1 MTIFDLVLLFSVF
14 VVLLGLAGIL
24 LAVVTRRWG
33 MLRRFSWG
41 LIIYLGVYALVLAG
55 VSLLSPQRVLAMHEV
70 RCFDDWCLSVEGV
83 EKQAVIGAA
92 QAQGDFYLVTLQVSN
107 RARGIR
113 QRANEVSVYLIDE
126 QGVRYD
132 PSPEGEQA
140 LAEAGLAGRP
150 LTTMM
155 DVGGGFEHTAVFDIP
170 RDVTQLDLLTDHGAF
185 PGLIIIGSDQSW
197 LHKPTIV
204 HLPMP

>member
-1 MTIFDLVLLFSVF
+1 MTIFDLFLLFSVF
-14 VVLLGLAGIL
+14 VVVLGLAGIL

-41 LIIYLGVYALVLAG
+41 LVGYLGVYALVLAG
-55 VSLLSPQRVLAMHEV
+55 VSLLSPQRVLAMHEA
-70 RCFDDWCLSVEGV
+70 RCFDDWCLSVERV
-83 EKQAVIGAA
+83 EKQPVIGAA
-92 QAQGDFYLVTLQVSN
+92 PAQGDFYLVTLQVSN

-126 QGVRYD
+126 RGVRHD

-155 DVGGGFEHTAVFDIP
+155 EVGGGFEHTAVFDIP
-170 RDVTQLDLLTDHGAF
+170 RDITQLDLITDHGAF

-197 LHKPTIV
+197 LHKPTVV
-204 HLPMP
+204 HLATP